1 MLAYPTPKDSCYQ
14 ISLKVAQDDRG
25 RYEELRLA
33 LTLLYAPQN
42 LEELYQVEV
51 VVNTTWMMESALRL
65 EAQAAAQL
73 EQNPD
78 DVLLE
83 GRLESRYRRRRN
95 LEQAR
100 SLAVEQLERLQAN
113 SYLASTLEIDDVAGI
128 RFPVH
133 LFAEPGAKSTLNAY
147 FSQSRNGELNP
158 RKQ

>member
-1 MLAYPTPKDSCYQ
+1 MLAYPAPMDGSYR

-33 LTLLYAPQN
+33 LTLLHAPRN

-51 VVNTTWMMESALRL
+51 VVNTTWMMEAALRL
-65 EAQAAAQL
+65 EAQAALLL

-78 DVLLE
+78 DARLE
-83 GRLESRYRRRRN
+83 GRLDNRYRRRRN

-100 SLAVEQLERLQAN
+100 GQALENLERLQAN
-113 SYLASTLEIDDVAGI
+113 AYLANELGVGDQAGI
-128 RFPVH
+128 RFPLH
-133 LFAEPGAKSTLNAY
+133 LFAEPGAKQSLHDY
-147 FSQSRNGELNP
+147 FSHHANTELNP